1 MTHKTRRFLWFLS
14 TNTCAF
20 GAAASASSG
29 RYGLVAANL
38 ALLLVMSTALWLVV
52 DDKEDEK
59 GDNS

>member
-14 TNTCAF
+14 TNACAL
-20 GAAASASSG
+20 GASAAASSG
-29 RYGLVAANL
+29 RYGLVAGNL